1 MCIRD
6 SNYGHGKLFL
16 SSFLATLMLLAFL
29 VDQLTQILD
38 VNFQKA
44 LKAAKTFR
52 DFRQKVRVLFD
63 LIPCL
68 SMNLIYKIIARD
80 VHLDLST

>member
-1 MCIRD
+1 
-6 SNYGHGKLFL
+6 
-16 SSFLATLMLLAFL
+16 MLLAFL
-29 VDQLTQILD
+29 VDQLTQLLD
-38 VNFQKA
+38 LDFQKA

-80 VHLDLST
+80 RHLSLST